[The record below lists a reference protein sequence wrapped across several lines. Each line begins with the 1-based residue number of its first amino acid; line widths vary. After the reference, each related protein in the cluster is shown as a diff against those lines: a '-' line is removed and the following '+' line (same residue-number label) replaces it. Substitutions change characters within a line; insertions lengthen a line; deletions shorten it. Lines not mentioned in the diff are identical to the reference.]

1 MIALPSPADLESA
14 WREVAVSATPYL
26 AASGWQAPLE
36 PAAAAR
42 WLLGER
48 RLSFLHRCGDRCV
61 IASLRR
67 SRSSNVGQM
76 VVLSSAGAELGSVGE
91 VLDHMLHVA
100 FSEIGIRR
108 LELTLLET
116 WVGAVEAARER
127 GFEVEGRFPEACFAG
142 GRYRD
147 LLLLGILAGEWGRGA

>member
-1 MIALPSPADLESA
+1 MKALPSLADLEDA
-14 WREVAVSATPYL
+14 WRAVAVPMMPYL

-48 RLSFLHRCGDRCV
+48 RLSFLHQCGDACV

-67 SRSSNVGQM
+67 SGSSKVGQM
-76 VVLSSAGAELGSVGE
+76 VILSSAGAEFGSVGE

-116 WVGAVEAARER
+116 WVRAAEAAQEL
-127 GFEVEGRFPEACFAG
+127 GFRVEGRFPEACFVG

-147 LLLLGILAGEWGRGA
+147 LLLLGIVAGEWKR

>member
-1 MIALPSPADLESA
+1 MMALPSLDDLEGA
-14 WREVAVSATPYL
+14 WRTVAVPMTPYL

-42 WLLGER
+42 WLLAEK
-48 RLSFLHRCGDRCV
+48 RLTFLHQCGDTCV
-61 IASLRR
+61 IASVRR
-67 SRSSNVGQM
+67 SRSSNMGQM
-76 VVLSSAGAELGSVGE
+76 VVLSRVGAEFESIGE
-91 VLDHMLHVA
+91 VLDHMRYVA

-116 WVGAVEAARER
+116 WVGAVEAACDL
-127 GFEVEGRFPEACFAG
+127 GFHVEGRFPEACFAG

-147 LLLLGILAGEWGRGA
+147 LLLLGMLAREWGPRT

>member
-1 MIALPSPADLESA
+1 MIALPTLAELEGA
-14 WREVAVSATPYL
+14 WRAVAVPMTPYL

-42 WLLGER
+42 WLLAEK
-48 RLSFLHRCGDRCV
+48 RLSFLHQCGDTCV

-76 VVLSSAGAELGSVGE
+76 VVLSSAGAEFASIGE
-91 VLDHMLHVA
+91 VLDHVLHVA
-100 FSEIGIRR
+100 FSEVGIRR

-116 WVGAVEAARER
+116 WVRAAEAARER
-127 GFEVEGRFPEACFAG
+127 GFRVEGRFPQACFAG

-147 LLLLGILAGEWGRGA
+147 LLLLGILAGEWKP

>member
-1 MIALPSPADLESA
+1 MMALPSLADLEGA
-14 WREVAVSATPYL
+14 WRAVAVPMTPYL

-42 WLLGER
+42 WLLAEK
-48 RLSFLHRCGDRCV
+48 RLSFLHQCGDTYV

-76 VVLSSAGAELGSVGE
+76 VVLSSAGAEFGSVGE

-116 WVGAVEAARER
+116 WVGAAEAAREL
-127 GFEVEGRFPEACFAG
+127 GFQVEGRFPEACFVG
-142 GRYRD
+142 GQYRD
-147 LLLLGILAGEWGRGA
+147 LLLLGILAGEWKR